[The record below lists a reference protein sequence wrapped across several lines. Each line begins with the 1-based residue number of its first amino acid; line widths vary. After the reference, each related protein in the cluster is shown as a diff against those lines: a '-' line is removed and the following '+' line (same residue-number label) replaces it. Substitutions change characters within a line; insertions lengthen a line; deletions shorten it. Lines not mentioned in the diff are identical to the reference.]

1 MNLENLLKIPFR
13 SLKNKHEFREYYT
26 YKRDNVILFK
36 KSNDYDGY
44 WEESRYIDNYEDEGI
59 ALFSSNSRNYIYYE
73 KDVIKK
79 TSGFVLVIVLLIT
92 KNFTQM
98 NVHIH
103 YVVDLKLRRTHICW
117 AHLPYLNSK
126 KLQLFGLM
134 TKKKC
139 LMKELS
145 IVLT

>member
-1 MNLENLLKIPFR
+1 MFFLSHL
-13 SLKNKHEFREYYT
+13 FREYYT

-79 TSGFVLVIVLLIT
+79 TSGFVLVKISHSST
-92 KNFTQM
+92 
-98 NVHIH
+98 
-103 YVVDLKLRRTHICW
+103 
-117 AHLPYLNSK
+117 
-126 KLQLFGLM
+126 
-134 TKKKC
+134 
-139 LMKELS
+139 
-145 IVLT
+145 